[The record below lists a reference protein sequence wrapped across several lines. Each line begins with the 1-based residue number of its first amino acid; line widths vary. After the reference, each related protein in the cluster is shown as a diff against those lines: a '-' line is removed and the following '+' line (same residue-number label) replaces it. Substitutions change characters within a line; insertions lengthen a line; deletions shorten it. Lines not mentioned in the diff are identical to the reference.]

1 MQSIRMT
8 SLLIQWQHLHTILQ
22 QKHSLQEHQVEL
34 QRIKQQENQIDFS
47 YHHRISITQTVEY

>member
-22 QKHSLQEHQVEL
+22 LKHSLQEHQVEL
-34 QRIKQQENQIDFS
+34 QRIKQQENQIDF
-47 YHHRISITQTVEY
+47 